1 MKKMDTAAWK
11 KHVAMQHRPYRR
23 DCRRCLEMMG
33 SDGHHRRTPGDRAS
47 YCLSLDIAGPMPV
60 GLAPGNGT
68 PPKAKYMMV
77 ATVAILR
84 ITMEKE
90 KEEPKDALEDAGD
103 TNLPKLDVVDDEPAE
118 MVSEEEVETLNQKW
132 LDHVKELSEPVGV
145 QNLTLVEPM
154 KSRHQDEVVKVAS
167 KLYCRYRA
175 MGVAPLRIHTDRETA
190 FLSQQFQAWCRKMVV

>member
-1 MKKMDTAAWK
+1 M
-11 KHVAMQHRPYRR
+11 
-23 DCRRCLEMMG
+23 
-33 SDGHHRRTPGDRAS
+33 
-47 YCLSLDIAGPMPV
+47 I
-60 GLAPGNGT
+60 
-68 PPKAKYMMV
+68 V
-77 ATVAILR
+77 ATVAIPR
-84 ITMEKE
+84 TKME
-90 KEEPKDALEDAGD
+90 EEPKDALEIAEDD
-103 TNLPKLDVVDDEPAE
+103 TLPKLDVVDDEPAE